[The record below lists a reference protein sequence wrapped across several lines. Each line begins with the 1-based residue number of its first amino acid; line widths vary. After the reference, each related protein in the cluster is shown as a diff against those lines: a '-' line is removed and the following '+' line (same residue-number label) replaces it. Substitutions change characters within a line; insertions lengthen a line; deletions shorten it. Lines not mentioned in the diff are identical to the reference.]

1 MNYRKKIIKNHI
13 MRGISLALTMAL
25 LLSESSIAALASTTA
40 PSVEPVVTVTAEP
53 TEEPTEEPASEPTE
67 VPTEEPTSEPTEVP
81 TEEPADAPEVA
92 QNTETVPPVIEER
105 QLEDNTLVTE
115 VEFPITYTS
124 NDGKLSYTITEDGHL
139 TVDGTGEFVGTYD
152 PAWAYYKN
160 YIKTADVNLSGFT
173 NANDMFHGCTYLES
187 VDLSDCDFSS
197 AEYMNSAFYGC
208 TSLTSIDLSGL
219 DFSNVGEGHGG
230 SWFSGCT
237 ALKSVNLNGT
247 VMPADSSAMFSGCT
261 SLEEIN
267 LKKADFSNVIDMN
280 SMFFQCT
287 GLKSID
293 MTAMD
298 LPNVTS
304 MKRMF
309 HGCTVLEEAY
319 LSGINVP
326 SLTMLGSMF
335 EGCTNLQTVYMS
347 SMETSEK
354 EPNEINLVQM
364 FDTCTSLSTLKLS
377 TRYPSNVTGV
387 GKLLYMCT
395 SLEEVDLSSFTI
407 TCGDDVYTGFDRRQ
421 FHTYNTVFLGCSS
434 LKKIKTPNITSSLE
448 IVLPSVNGK
457 VDSWIDSKTRNYL
470 PLYKYDGKTS
480 VLNQTTGGM
489 TVVPDTAS
497 YEFEAEAPYL
507 GRACVKFQLKDN
519 SGNVLPNQEIM
530 YWPSDGDNNWAW
542 ACSDS
547 EGYVQILS
555 STYQNDTDE
564 DDYDDWRPE
573 IYLCE
578 NNTRGE
584 KLNLDIIVHV
594 TLRPLAYTNEVVF
607 SNEKE
612 IAATLEV
619 EPNLDSGTSGSGTSG
634 SGTSGSG
641 TSDSGTSGDNASFAG
656 ASADVSKLKANVDMK
671 INSGSYFT
679 MQEVY
684 DHGKRDLI
692 IKVAAGNGGG
702 AGIGGSVY
710 SASGSLNGIA
720 EAELNGASASV
731 EGGLDGK
738 TTAVWTIENFD
749 ENNEEHLEQLAEYYI
764 LYYFAENALLYTA
777 IAEALQPE
785 EPADMAIAL
794 GKNCKAKIGVL
805 EAVFDTDFGS
815 EEKSVLKSVFSA
827 KIDFSSENE
836 ITVEAKEAGEGDD
849 SFSSEYSFHYD
860 GKCDGIATKAYEKLC
875 ELFGDD
881 EEDTY
886 VELATNYNVA
896 RSGDLGR
903 VNDVSVGVNYRY
915 SDKLKGLSK
924 YLVISADGES
934 MTKLRERALAGDK
947 KAEKLVTDIDNGI
960 SPFVIEYFMN
970 SDMSGTYADYYKWSD
985 GGVYETSGPFYD
997 WVMESGLNAVYDE
1010 MGISDTEGIPSISF
1024 GGAVGA
1030 VGEKSFVDITG
1041 ETYWSGEERIYDMY
1055 GTCFEQS
1062 ENIKNRID
1070 ETALDLGAV
1079 LAKALAHY
1087 PVTKLKNLFEEANS
1101 SKGEPACVG
1110 EVKVLSES
1118 YESLIKTRTRFSTT
1132 DNADASAPL
1141 SLLVY
1146 EDAILLNASGEDGES
1161 GESEAE
1167 PVGVTSSVGDMCI
1180 IQFRDDDGN
1189 YVSDISDSPAQL
1201 TLQYTEDM
1209 LTAAGVSSADA
1220 GKLAIYRFSKRLGG
1234 YLRVGGIVDVE
1245 AQTVEADITAAGQ
1258 YVLGIDT
1265 SEPAV
1270 KGVHVTDTSFPRID
1284 IYLKGVED
1292 FTACS
1297 VKLDDEEIIG
1307 MDNVAD
1313 CYDTKYQRL
1322 SYLSDHTI
1330 PEGSHTLTVSVA
1342 DESGNVMKEPYS
1354 YTWDHVVQE
1363 APMAMYSSLTLGGK
1377 IGVNTYLK
1385 IPECL
1390 KEDTEAYVQ
1399 VNDREYFIKDM
1410 EPMTVDGEELYRFS
1424 AEVSAKNMYDD
1435 VFFKVYDGDGNECLL
1450 LNSEGDPLEN
1460 NRYVF
1465 SVKQYADIILKEST
1479 DTAMK
1484 ELVTAMMN
1492 YGDYAAEYFGMPQTE
1507 TPSGELA
1514 AKMKTVTDSV
1524 LSGYG
1529 RRFTGELTG
1538 LKYYGSSLL
1547 LRSGTT
1553 IRHYFE
1559 TTGENTIDDFSF
1571 FLNEKSITPAYKN
1584 GKYYIDITGI
1594 PASDLDEIYVITIE
1608 DSEGVKH
1615 ELSYGALSYAYNALH
1630 DHAGNDLVNLMKALY
1645 LYNRA
1650 ADAYFQ

>member
-1 MNYRKKIIKNHI
+1 MNYRKKTVKNHI
-13 MRGISLALTMAL
+13 MRGLSVVLTMVL
-25 LLSESSIAALASTTA
+25 LWSETSIAAFASTTA
-40 PSVEPVVTVTAEP
+40 PSVEPAVTVTAEPTQEP
-53 TEEPTEEPASEPTE
+53 TEEPTEEPMEE
-67 VPTEEPTSEPTEVP
+67 PTEEPSDVETDTKPTVEPTAVP
-81 TEEPADAPEVA
+81 SEEPSTAPEEA
-92 QNTETVPPVIEER
+92 PTAAPTTIEEK
-105 QLEDNTLVTE
+105 QLEDNTLLTE
-115 VEFPITYTS
+115 VEFPITGTS
-124 NDGKLSYTITEDGHL
+124 SDGKVTYTITEDGHL
-139 TVDGTGEFVGTYD
+139 TANGEGEFLR
-152 PAWAYYKN
+152 YYSDGLPIWYGYRN
-160 YIKTADVNLSGFT
+160 YIKSADINLSGFT
-173 NANDMFHGCTYLES
+173 DATDMFRQCTNLES
-187 VDLSDCDFSS
+187 VDLSHCDFSS
-197 AEYMNSAFYGC
+197 ATRMREPFMGC
-208 TSLTSIDLSGL
+208 TSLTSIDLSGA
-219 DFSNVGEGHGG
+219 DFSNIDDACCMFIDCTSLASVDL
-230 SWFSGCT
+230 SGIVIPKQI
-237 ALKSVNLNGT
+237 AS
-247 VMPADSSAMFSGCT
+247 MFSGCT

-267 LKKADFSNVIDMN
+267 LKDADFSNVTNMN
-280 SMFFQCT
+280 CMFSGCT
-287 GLKSID
+287 GLKKID

-298 LPNVTS
+298 FFNVTTMS
-304 MKRMF
+304 GMF
-309 HGCTVLEEAY
+309 SGCTALEQAN
-319 LSGINVP
+319 LNGIKIP
-326 SLTMLGSMF
+326 SVKNLESMF
-335 EGCTNLQTVYMS
+335 YGCSNLRTVNMYS
-347 SMETSEK
+347 IVTSDQ
-354 EPNEINLVQM
+354 EPNEIDMGSM
-364 FDTCTSLSTLKLS
+364 FYKCSVLKDLKLS
-377 TRYPSNVTGV
+377 TRYPSNATAVAR
-387 GKLLYMCT
+387 LFYDCS

-407 TCGDDVYTGFDRRQ
+407 TCGNDQWYDQGYYY
-421 FHTYNTVFLGCSS
+421 TYNTVFFGCTS
-434 LKKIKTPNITSSLE
+434 LKKIVTPYITSSLE
-448 IVLPSVNGK
+448 IYLPVVDGK
-457 VDSWIDSKTRNYL
+457 ADSWIDSKTRKYL
-470 PLYKYDGKTS
+470 PLDRIYASTS
-480 VLNQTTGGM
+480 VLNQTTGGI
-489 TVVPDTAS
+489 TIVPDTAI
-497 YEFEAEAPYL
+497 YEFDAEAPYL

-530 YWPSDGDNNWAW
+530 YWPSDGDNGW

-555 STYQNDTDE
+555 PTYQNFTDE
-564 DDYDDWRPE
+564 DDYDDWCPE
-573 IYLCE
+573 IYLDD
-578 NNTRGE
+578 NGSRGE

-612 IAATLEV
+612 IAATLDV

-641 TSDSGTSGDNASFAG
+641 TSGDNASFAA

-692 IKVAAGNGGG
+692 IKVAAGKGGG

-720 EAELNGASASV
+720 EAELNGASANV

-794 GKNCKAKIGVL
+794 GKNCKAKVGVL
-805 EAVFDTDFGS
+805 EAVFDTVFGS
-815 EEKSVLKSVFSA
+815 KEASVFSA
-827 KIDFSSENE
+827 RIDFSSEKE
-836 ITVEAKEAGEGDD
+836 ITVEAKGAGEGDD

-860 GKCDGIATKAYEKLC
+860 SKCSGIATKAYEKLC
-875 ELFGDD
+875 ELFDDD
-881 EEDTY
+881 EEDPY
-886 VELATNYNVA
+886 LDLAMNYNVA

-903 VNDVSVGVNYRY
+903 VNDISVGVNYNY

-924 YLVISADGES
+924 CLVISADGES
-934 MTKLRERALAGDK
+934 MKKLRERALAGDK
-947 KAEKLVTDIDNGI
+947 KAKKLVADINNGV
-960 SPFVIEYFMN
+960 SPFEIEYFMN

-1010 MGISDTEGIPSISF
+1010 MGISDIDGIPSISF

-1055 GTCFEQS
+1055 GHCIEQS
-1062 ENIKNRID
+1062 VNIKNRID

-1079 LAKALAHY
+1079 LAKALAQY
-1087 PVTKLKNLFEEANS
+1087 PVTKLKNLFEEANA
-1101 SKGEPACVG
+1101 SKGEPASVG
-1110 EVKVLSES
+1110 EVKVRSEA
-1118 YESLIKTRTRFSTT
+1118 YESLIKTRTRFSAT
-1132 DNADASAPL
+1132 DNADASTPL

-1146 EDAILLNASGEDGES
+1146 EDPILLNASGED

-1245 AQTVEADITAAGQ
+1245 AQTVESDITAAGQ

-1284 IYLKGVED
+1284 VYLKGVED

-1307 MDNVAD
+1307 MDNVAE
-1313 CYDTKYQRL
+1313 CYDAKYQRL
-1322 SYLSDHTI
+1322 TYLSDHTI
-1330 PEGSHTLTVSVA
+1330 SEGSHTLTVMMT
-1342 DESGNVMKEPYS
+1342 DESGNAMKEPYI
-1354 YTWDHVVQE
+1354 YIWDHTVQE
-1363 APMAMYSSLTLGGK
+1363 APMAMYSSLTLGGT

-1390 KEDTEAYVQ
+1390 KEDAEAYVQ

-1435 VFFKVYDGDGNECLL
+1435 VFFKVYDGYGNECLL
-1450 LNSEGDPLEN
+1450 LNSEGDPIEN

-1479 DTAMK
+1479 DAAMK
-1484 ELVTAMMN
+1484 ELVTAMIN
-1492 YGDYAAEYFGMPQTE
+1492 YGDYAAAYFGLPQTE
-1507 TPSGELA
+1507 ASPAEMT
-1514 AKMKTVTDSV
+1514 AKMKAVTDKT
-1524 LSGYG
+1524 LTAYG
-1529 RRFTGELTG
+1529 KRFEGEPEG
-1538 LKYYGSSLL
+1538 LQYYGSSLL

-1553 IRHYFE
+1553 VRHYFVTKSGYDIE
-1559 TTGENTIDDFSF
+1559 DFTFTLGGE
-1571 FLNEKSITPAYKN
+1571 KITPTYKD
-1584 GKYYIDITGI
+1584 GKYYIDITDI
-1594 PASDLDEIYVITIE
+1594 SANNLDETYTVTIV
-1608 DSEGVKH
+1608 DPAGMQYD
-1615 ELSYGALSYAYNALH
+1615 LSYGALSYAYNVLH
-1630 DHAGNDLVNLMKALY
+1630 IQAGNSLVNLMKALY

-1650 ADAYFQ
+1650 ADAYFG